1 MRLKREH
8 KAYIRATTGP
18 MIQWYYGDTSEPLE
32 SWEDWSCSQC
42 RSVSEQFDS
51 LNSEALK
58 WPCFN
63 QVYHQKPHA
72 INIIRSWYRE
82 LRGWEEALA
91 PVNETRDLV
100 PGCSNISTV
109 PRGQASLQRPSVNG
123 FIALWLIG
131 GKYQNLTM
139 LVSGRNSEVNFQKV
153 HEFFIDR
160 RF

>member
-18 MIQWYYGDTSEPLE
+18 MTQWYYGDTSDLHN
-32 SWEDWSCSQC
+32 
-42 RSVSEQFDS
+42 VG

-58 WPCFN
+58 WFCFN

>member
-18 MIQWYYGDTSEPLE
+18 MIQWYYGDTSDLHN
-32 SWEDWSCSQC
+32 
-42 RSVSEQFDS
+42 VG

>member
-1 MRLKREH
+1 MSTKH
-8 KAYIRATTGP
+8 
-18 MIQWYYGDTSEPLE
+18 TSEQQPVL
-32 SWEDWSCSQC
+32 WYNDTMVTPVNL
-42 RSVSEQFDS
+42 RSLGKTDHAHNVGLYLYLNS
-51 LNSEALK
+51 LNVENWNSKALK
-58 WPCFN
+58 WSCFN

>member
-18 MIQWYYGDTSEPLE
+18 MIQWYYGDTSDLHI
-32 SWEDWSCSQC
+32 
-42 RSVSEQFDS
+42 VG

>member
-1 MRLKREH
+1 MFK
-8 KAYIRATTGP
+8 
-18 MIQWYYGDTSEPLE
+18 
-32 SWEDWSCSQC
+32 
-42 RSVSEQFDS
+42 
-51 LNSEALK
+51 
-58 WPCFN
+58 
-63 QVYHQKPHA
+63 VYHQKPHA

-160 RF
+160 RFQTCLIKIPVPRRFWSTSSFGYKVINKGCHVHFASNGLSSVSWNFSISSIH